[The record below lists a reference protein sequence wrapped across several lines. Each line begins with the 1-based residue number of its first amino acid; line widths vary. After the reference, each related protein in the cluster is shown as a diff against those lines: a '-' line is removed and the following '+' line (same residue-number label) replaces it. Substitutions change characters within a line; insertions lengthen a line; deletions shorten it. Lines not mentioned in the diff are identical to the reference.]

1 MSNFMKLD
9 EESQISFDNS
19 SNESKENVNLFSIED
34 SVYEPPKISKLS
46 KFLLSVGLFAPET
59 MVKKKKL
66 FLSLFIL
73 LSLYKD
79 GHFYEFCFILWNVYS
94 KAHLFYQQKKSKIN

>member
-59 MVKKKKL
+59 MVKKKT
-66 FLSLFIL
+66 FSFSFHSIISLQRWSL
-73 LSLYKD
+73 LR
-79 GHFYEFCFILWNVYS
+79 I
-94 KAHLFYQQKKSKIN
+94 LFYIMECI